1 MSLSVGNAFL
11 LIIPAAV
18 LPRCGSRLW
27 ITGGG
32 LKLWTLVVKVVF
44 VNRIASLFHSCGTG
58 KLLRVTSSVSM
69 LLQRQLSSA
78 QVISGLKRVAL
89 LLAICIPQ
97 LLMAS
102 DEKEDSGELAQFYG
116 FTGVEIFKLDSRVF
130 NIQSGD
136 FTNDGLTDLLV
147 VDNRSSSL
155 QLLAQTSE
163 RAAARSSAGRVNDLT
178 SDWRFEIQQLS
189 VDKQIAG
196 MTTADFNG
204 DGRLDVAYVGVPDQ
218 LIVRYQPEKAKA
230 EWADKWSTR
239 LPGLKPSSWMIA
251 SGDLNSD
258 GRSDVV
264 VLGEQVT
271 YVVYQ
276 NDQGAFNAPESVI
289 NTSGQ
294 LSMIQV
300 ADING
305 DGRND
310 LCYMANEGSTRG
322 LCARLQ
328 TNDGRL
334 SAEICFDLQ
343 QPRSVTLQN
352 VDGKPGQEI
361 ITIESRTGRVV
372 ISGLE
377 PATNEPGMIPERLVQ
392 YGIGQGNVRNRSFA
406 TADID
411 GDGLTDV
418 VVTDPDQAQVLL
430 YRQNGIDGLGMAESY
445 PSLLGARDM
454 CVADLDQDG
463 KIEVILLSEKEGVIA
478 TSQFEE
484 GRLGFPNSIMKKPDG
499 LDLAAIEPL
508 AGPSGTQIVV
518 CLSKGS
524 GSKAKVE
531 FRLLQRKD
539 DATWLLASDSE
550 AISVPGALGSRGID
564 LVTMDVNSDGLMD
577 ILSVPNGT
585 SDAGV
590 QVLLQQANGSLKLM
604 EDRSVLDL
612 GIASA
617 GSLFISGNQLLAAR
631 DSFARE
637 LMFGD
642 KGWTVKD
649 QFNSGETS
657 ARLEGVAA
665 LNLDGQDGDEI
676 VLVDTGIKKLRVLRK
691 DDGLYRPW
699 KEVELGNIGFVG
711 SVVAD
716 LNGDAQPDLL
726 VAGTQHFAVL
736 YSGRRD
742 PVMKEIASYKTER
755 DEAYPADVI
764 AGDINGDG
772 VTDLTIIDT
781 SIDGLEILRFA
792 TDHIDPVTHFRIYE
806 EKRLVSESNS
816 RGTEPR
822 EGVVVDVTGDGR
834 SDLILLCHDRLLLY
848 PQDSGSSEQK

>member
-1 MSLSVGNAFL
+1 M
-11 LIIPAAV
+11 
-18 LPRCGSRLW
+18 
-27 ITGGG
+27 
-32 LKLWTLVVKVVF
+32 
-44 VNRIASLFHSCGTG
+44 NRIVSLVHLRGAGSPVRGERLMNMFPRTSFLFASLP
-58 KLLRVTSSVSM
+58 
-69 LLQRQLSSA
+69 
-78 QVISGLKRVAL
+78 SGLMRVAL
-89 LLAICIPQ
+89 MLSVCIPQ
-97 LLMAS
+97 MSLAADQ
-102 DEKEDSGELAQFYG
+102 DEQSAELAQFYG

-130 NIQSGD
+130 NIQTGD

-155 QLLAQTSE
+155 QLLAQTTE
-163 RAAARSSAGRVNDLT
+163 RAAARTSSGRVNDLT

-218 LIVRYQPEKAKA
+218 LIVRYQPEKAKV
-230 EWADKWSTR
+230 EWSDKWSAR
-239 LPGLKPSSWMIA
+239 LPGLKPAAWMIA

-258 GRSDVV
+258 GRSDIV

-276 NDQGAFNAPESVI
+276 NEQGAFHAPESVI

-310 LCYMANEGSTRG
+310 LCYMSNEGATRG

-361 ITIESRTGRVV
+361 ITIESRTSRVV

-392 YGIGQGNVRNRSFA
+392 YGIGAGNVRNRSFA
-406 TADID
+406 AADID

-418 VVTDPDQAQVLL
+418 VATDPDQAQVLL
-430 YRQNGIDGLGMAESY
+430 YRQNGIDGLGMAETY

-463 KIEVILLSEKEGVIA
+463 RTEIILLSEKEGVIA

-484 GRLGFPNSIMKKPDG
+484 GRLAFPNSIMKKPDG

-518 CLSKGS
+518 CLSKGT

-531 FRLLQRKD
+531 FRMLRRED
-539 DATWLLASDSE
+539 DATWSLDGESKG
-550 AISVPGALGSRGID
+550 INVPGALGSRGID
-564 LVTMDVNSDGLMD
+564 LVTMDVNSDGLND

-590 QVLLQQANGSLKLM
+590 QVLLQQADGSLQLM
-604 EDRSVLDL
+604 ENRSVLDL

-665 LNLDGQDGDEI
+665 LNLDGQAGDEI

-716 LNGDAQPDLL
+716 LNGDLQPDLL

-772 VTDLTIIDT
+772 ITDLTMIDT
-781 SIDGLEILRFA
+781 SIDGLEILRFN
-792 TDHIDPVTHFRIYE
+792 TDRIDPVTHFRIYE

-848 PQDSGSSEQK
+848 PQDPGPSAQK